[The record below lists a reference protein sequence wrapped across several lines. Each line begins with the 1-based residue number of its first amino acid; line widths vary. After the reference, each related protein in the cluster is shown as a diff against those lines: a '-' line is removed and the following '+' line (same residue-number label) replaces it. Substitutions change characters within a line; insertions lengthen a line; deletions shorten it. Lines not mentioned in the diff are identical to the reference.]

1 MRFDGHLTEI
11 RLALA
16 AFLAL
21 TRKAWLMGTRYPMFW
36 GDLIFRAL
44 LFVLPTMLAIR
55 ALAGPSGDQIAQFST
70 TAGTPNYLG
79 YTTVGLAGWTWWNFL
94 AVSVGLAL
102 TAERTAGTL
111 FLTWLSPAPQAFLI
125 FGHAAAMGI
134 KFAILVAAMVLL
146 SWAIFQFPLALEML
160 PLLLVLV
167 MGLAAG
173 AAFGLIVAAVVVR
186 HRHSALLTN
195 SLIGALAFM
204 VGISYPVDVL
214 PIWIQKLALIVP
226 ATWVVRGARASLVF
240 GDSSDA
246 LISAVVLLVSTLAYG
261 AVGIWLF
268 GKLTRSARISGVLEA
283 Y

>member
-1 MRFDGHLTEI
+1 MELPRG
-11 RLALA
+11 
-16 AFLAL
+16 
-21 TRKAWLMGTRYPMFW
+21 
-36 GDLIFRAL
+36 FRC
-44 LFVLPTMLAIR
+44 
-55 ALAGPSGDQIAQFST
+55 
-70 TAGTPNYLG
+70 
-79 YTTVGLAGWTWWNFL
+79 
-94 AVSVGLAL
+94 LAL
-102 TAERTAGTL
+102 TAERNAGTL

-246 LISAVVLLVSTLAYG
+246 LISGGRAPGLDSCIRGCWDLAISQ
-261 AVGIWLF
+261 A
-268 GKLTRSARISGVLEA
+268 RSARRAPVACWRHIDDGEKGGTAGYRRSVGLFFA
-283 Y
+283 